1 MTASTGGKYV
11 QASAYGNRTLHT
23 VSSCTSDGG
32 SFPELRARTSSTDP
46 IGSTSQKRHFA
57 LAIGSNIHDASL
69 QSQIP
74 KLRRQL
80 SGAVAADIRRTVDAI
95 SSRDPSNG
103 ELAGSTAPK
112 YFKYSKSGGEQ
123 AAAQSRV
130 IKLHEVVSDPLEPAH
145 IKLKKMPP
153 AHSSPPSTV
162 LHSPPRALTESE
174 RAQWNI
180 PPSISNWKNSKGYTI
195 PLDKRLAADGRGL
208 QTTRINDSFA
218 KLSEVCTDGT
228 FSTFF

>member
-74 KLRRQL
+74 KVRQSPPNSFSLTHNQLRRQL

-95 SSRDPSNG
+95 SSRDPSNC

-145 IKLKKMPP
+145 IKLKK
-153 AHSSPPSTV
+153 ARC
-162 LHSPPRALTESE
+162 LHILH
-174 RAQWNI
+174 
-180 PPSISNWKNSKGYTI
+180 
-195 PLDKRLAADGRGL
+195 
-208 QTTRINDSFA
+208 
-218 KLSEVCTDGT
+218 
-228 FSTFF
+228 